1 MSTETAEASERF
13 HDLSDRIKAAEK
25 RMAEITVLRTQII
38 NYMKTREVFAAYKKS
53 RYSRKFLAEH
63 ESEIILHRAAKK
75 VFDQMSVKKL
85 PTVKSLQTEYAALL
99 ADKKS
104 AYAEYRQA
112 REEMR
117 ELAVHKANVEEILG
131 ADLTRGE
138 KEKEQRLE

>member
-1 MSTETAEASERF
+1 
-13 HDLSDRIKAAEK
+13 
-25 RMAEITVLRTQII
+25 
-38 NYMKTREVFAAYKKS
+38 MKTREVFAAYKKS

-75 VFDQMSVKKL
+75 VFDQMGVKKL

-131 ADLTRGE
+131 EDFTRGE
-138 KEKEQRLE
+138 KKKEHKLE